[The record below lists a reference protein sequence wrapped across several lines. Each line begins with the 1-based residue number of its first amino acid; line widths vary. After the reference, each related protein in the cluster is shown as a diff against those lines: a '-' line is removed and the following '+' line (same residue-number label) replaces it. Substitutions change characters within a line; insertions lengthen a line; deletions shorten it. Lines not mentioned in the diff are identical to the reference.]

1 MKWDAQGIVNLIV
14 ALGGV
19 TGALAT
25 GYVAWRRLKPAN
37 TNLQITNAD
46 TLVDIAVEAAAIVKT
61 QRDEFAA
68 EVRELRASLAD
79 VVPRLEKAE
88 RQVLACADAVSMERA
103 AKNAMY
109 ERADELQKRVLH
121 LEAEVERLTERYNPR
136 QPHDPI

>member
-1 MKWDAQGIVNLIV
+1 MRWDAQGIVNLIV

-25 GYVAWRRLKPAN
+25 GYVAWRRLKPVN

-68 EVRELRASLAD
+68 EVRELRARLD
-79 VVPRLEKAE
+79 TVVPRLEQAE
-88 RQVLACADAVSMERA
+88 RQVLACSDAVASEKS
-103 AKNAMY
+103 AKEA
-109 ERADELQKRVLH
+109 LQARVRH
-121 LEAEVERLTERYNPR
+121 LEDEVDRLT
-136 QPHDPI
+136 QPHG